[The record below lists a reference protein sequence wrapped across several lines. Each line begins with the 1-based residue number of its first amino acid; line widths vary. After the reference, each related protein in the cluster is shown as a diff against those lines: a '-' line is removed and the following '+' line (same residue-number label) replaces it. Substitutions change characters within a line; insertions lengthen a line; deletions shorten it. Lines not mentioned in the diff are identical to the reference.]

1 MIHIQGINVKRK
13 TDLKAK
19 TITSLIKTFN
29 ELNAIEKDCAGRR
42 LNSELSELQLKV
54 KNKIEC
60 DILTYRQKREL
71 GQKFNRVKIDT

>member
-29 ELNAIEKDCAGRR
+29 ELNAIEKDCAERR
-42 LNSELSELQLKV
+42 LNSEFIKLQLKV

-60 DILTYRQKREL
+60 DILTYRHFL
-71 GQKFNRVKIDT
+71 GIGVQFQQS